1 MMIDSRKEM
10 KESYFGLSNIFFPSF
25 SQRNNMK
32 KHNLTLLA
40 LLFYITLG
48 AQEIWL
54 ETGLKGGGG
63 TSFLLNKNILDD
75 NSYRYLVTPTYG
87 GGAKISL
94 NFGPFHGLALEGMY
108 NQSGQNFEFDTG
120 VAKDLRNEI
129 SWKSIDAYLMY
140 RYIRNRAYVEIGP
153 MYSFVRSVE
162 QTFGDIEVS
171 NPGQYYEKNY
181 LAGALGFGGYL
192 AGSNTFTLGLGIRLH
207 YGFTNF
213 VSDAGTDLGF
223 PNPGES
229 LAYDSIEPTHPVFA
243 QVLLEFNFGIGHWA
257 RTSCSKRMK
266 FYGSGRK

>member
-1 MMIDSRKEM
+1 
-10 KESYFGLSNIFFPSF
+10 
-25 SQRNNMK
+25 MK
-32 KHNLTLLA
+32 KHNLTLLT
-40 LLFYITLG
+40 LLFCITLN